1 MVTSKPR
8 MIFSRLSA
16 DAKATGFSRY
26 VVYLIQELK
35 YRNTYTKYSKVKTN
49 KDKVFVLPRQE
60 NNHPASQTAIAASF
74 VRPA

>member
-26 VVYLIQELK
+26 VVYYIL
-35 YRNTYTKYSKVKTN
+35 YYTPVRLTVK
-49 KDKVFVLPRQE
+49 
-60 NNHPASQTAIAASF
+60 
-74 VRPA
+74 

>member
-26 VVYLIQELK
+26 AVYFFFLFLSFICLPKKISFLDFLLICNYPNYKE
-35 YRNTYTKYSKVKTN
+35 
-49 KDKVFVLPRQE
+49 
-60 NNHPASQTAIAASF
+60 
-74 VRPA
+74 

>member
-1 MVTSKPR
+1 M
-8 MIFSRLSA
+8 
-16 DAKATGFSRY
+16 
-26 VVYLIQELK
+26 IQELK

>member
-26 VVYLIQELK
+26 VVYLYVEEADDAA
-35 YRNTYTKYSKVKTN
+35 NKV
-49 KDKVFVLPRQE
+49 RQRMRLGIRILCCE
-60 NNHPASQTAIAASF
+60 
-74 VRPA
+74 